1 MANILFDIGLII
13 IIATMLSYV
22 ARLLRQ
28 PLLLAYVIA
37 GVIIGPFGLAIIAN
51 SAEMALLAELGVA
64 FLLFMVGLE
73 IDFRKLKHVGMAVIG
88 GGILQ
93 IVITFVVGYGLAA
106 LLGMDHILGVY
117 IGLLVAF
124 SSTMIVTR
132 VLVDKDEINT
142 LHGRIMIGVLILQ
155 DLAVIL
161 ALPLLGNLSGIMNID
176 VMGNIIIKGLGLFCL
191 AVVLNRFVFPKV
203 LDYAAKAREILFLTA
218 ISICFLFI
226 GFSSVLGFSMVIGAF
241 IAGLA
246 LGNFPY
252 NLEIV
257 GETHALM
264 DFFSIIFFASLGMQF
279 NPIAIYNMWPHFLIL
294 LGAIVLIKPIVLALT
309 YLFMGY
315 GGRISSF
322 VSLGLGQASE
332 FSFVLA
338 AQALMLGQITGSTY
352 SLMISLVITSM
363 VLALYIMKFKRGIYL
378 FFMRF
383 RNVPVLRR
391 LSFAHKVKKLEK
403 HPGKL
408 KNHVVVFGADVMGS
422 RIVNYLIRKG
432 VKFIVAEHN
441 PERVKSLSSVGVY
454 SVYGDADN
462 EDLLKNVGLYS
473 AKLVV
478 ITIPDSEVACFII
491 KRTKRF
497 NKRAKILARAYS
509 RQEKEMLMQAGAD
522 YVIVPEIV
530 SGERLI
536 EHISKYLK

>member
-22 ARLLRQ
+22 ARLFKQ

-37 GVIIGPFGLAIIAN
+37 GVIIGPFGLAIIPN
-51 SAEMALLAELGVA
+51 SADISLLAELGVA

-73 IDFRKLKHVGMAVIG
+73 IDFSKLKHVGKAVIG

-93 IVITFVVGYGLAA
+93 IVITFVVGYALAA
-106 LLGMDHILGVY
+106 LLGMDHILGIY

-132 VLVDKDEINT
+132 VMVDRDEINT

-161 ALPLLGNLSGIMNID
+161 ALPLLGNLSGIMDIS
-176 VMGNIIIKGLGLFCL
+176 VLANIIIKGLGLFCL
-191 AVVLNRFVFPKV
+191 AVVLNRFIFPKV

-218 ISICFLFI
+218 ISVCFLFI
-226 GFSSVLGFSMVIGAF
+226 GFSSLLGFSMVIGAF

-264 DFFSIIFFASLGMQF
+264 DFFSIIFFATLGMQF

-294 LGAIVLIKPIVLALT
+294 LAAIMLIKPIVLALT

-315 GGRISSF
+315 GGRISSY

-338 AQALMLGQITGSTY
+338 AQALLIGHITGPAY

-363 VLALYIMKFKRGIYL
+363 VITLYVMKFRRGIYL
-378 FFMRF
+378 FFIRF
-383 RNVPVLRR
+383 RDVPVLRR
-391 LSFAHKVKKLEK
+391 LSFAHSVKKLEK

-408 KNHVVVFGADVMGS
+408 KNHVVVFGADIMGS

-432 VKFIVAEHN
+432 VKFVVAEHN

-473 AKLVV
+473 AKLAV
-478 ITIPDSEVACFII
+478 ITIPDPEVACFII

-497 NKRAKILARAYS
+497 NKKSKILARAYS

-530 SGERLI
+530 SGEKLI
-536 EHISKYLK
+536 DQISKYLR